1 MLRFYY
7 VDFKLV
13 IVQSGQCTFQSL
25 FPNFP
30 VCFGWYFLV
39 SWVGS
44 FGGIVKFGF
53 WSSGYSFFARDWNLY
68 IIHSSHVVGAIVW
81 SFIELDAAWHECV
94 LIALAV
100 VVG

>member
-13 IVQSGQCTFQSL
+13 IVKSGQYTFQSL
-25 FPNFP
+25 FPNFS

-39 SWVGS
+39 GWVGS
-44 FGGIVKFGF
+44 FSGIFKFGF
-53 WSSGYSFFARDWNLY
+53 CSSGYIFFARDWNLY

-81 SFIELDAAWHECV
+81 SFMELDAAWHE
-94 LIALAV
+94 
-100 VVG
+100 